1 MPMPIHPTAIVE
13 DGAEIGAGVEIGP
26 FCFVE
31 SGVKLGEGVRL
42 ISHVVIHGG
51 SEIGARTVVHPQAVL
66 GGEGQIRKGDSIG
79 TKLVVGTD
87 CVLRECVTLN
97 RGSKK
102 GHGVT
107 SIGDRCYIMAYSHF
121 GHDCQVG
128 SDVTVANGAAVGGHV
143 TIGDG
148 VILGGI
154 AAVQQ
159 FGRVGKYA
167 FVGGLSG
174 INEDVIPYG
183 MAFGDHA
190 QLAGLNLIGLKRRG
204 VPRAN
209 IHALRAAYRAIFLSE
224 EASIAERARQAGM
237 TFSEFPEVQEVV
249 QFILAD
255 AKQAICTARKRAHVK
270 DDE

>member
-1 MPMPIHPTAIVE
+1 MPIHPTAIVE
-13 DGAEIGAGVEIGP
+13 DGVEIGAGAEIGP

-42 ISHVVIHGG
+42 MSHVVVHGG
-51 SEIGARTVVHPQAVL
+51 TEIGARTIVHPQAVL
-66 GGEGQIRKGDSIG
+66 GGEGQIRKADPTG
-79 TKLVVGTD
+79 TRLMVGAD

-102 GHGVT
+102 GGGVT
-107 SIGDRCYIMAYSHF
+107 RIGERCYIMAYSHF
-121 GHDCQVG
+121 GHDCHVG
-128 SDVTVANGAAVGGHV
+128 NDVTVANGAAVAGHV

-148 VILGGI
+148 VIIGGI
-154 AAVQQ
+154 VAIQQ
-159 FGRVGKYA
+159 FGRVGQYA
-167 FVGGLSG
+167 FIGGLSG

-209 IHALRAAYRAIFLSE
+209 IHALRAAYRAIFKSE
-224 EASIAERARQAGM
+224 EGHIADRAKRAGEA
-237 TFSEFPEVQEVV
+237 FAEFPEVQDVV
-249 QFILAD
+249 KFILAD
-255 AKQAICTARKRAHVK
+255 SKQAICTARKRGPSA
-270 DDE
+270 DGE